1 MITSD
6 PLLIS
11 WLRYGWALAT
21 PRQFHAVILILSD
34 VVCWPRFVGFDG
46 GGSGSWLAGEERE
59 ANFPRRRVTSLLSL
73 LSSRPISTR
82 YSDWE
87 FTGGRFRREDNSDFS
102 WRMSSFIALISRD
115 ISRSVTLDL
124 EGNVEQSEF
133 SLNCSE
139 VAGILGGG

>member
-1 MITSD
+1 M
-6 PLLIS
+6 
-11 WLRYGWALAT
+11 
-21 PRQFHAVILILSD
+21 
-34 VVCWPRFVGFDG
+34 VCWPRFVGFDG

-87 FTGGRFRREDNSDFS
+87 FTGGRFRRKDNSDFS

-115 ISRSVTLDL
+115 ISCAPRVISVR
-124 EGNVEQSEF
+124 
-133 SLNCSE
+133 E
-139 VAGILGGG
+139 VYVCAGARGRIGGSSWAGENDRD